1 MRIILVA
8 LEKKFKFWND
18 FSWSFI
24 WFPGQQKIMELR
36 KPKEEELN
44 SGRALFTDL
53 KETNLSL
60 RYLLKYLFRNLG
72 KYMQNMIP

>member
-1 MRIILVA
+1 
-8 LEKKFKFWND
+8 
-18 FSWSFI
+18 
-24 WFPGQQKIMELR
+24 MELR